1 MVDVERHA
9 YDVVVIGAGGA
20 GLRAVIEARERGLRV
35 AVVCKSLFGK
45 AHTVMAEGGCAA
57 SMGNTNPK
65 DNWKTHFGDT
75 MRGGKFLN
83 NWRMAELHAK
93 EAPDRVWELETYG
106 ALFDRLKDGKISQRN
121 FGGHTYPRLAH
132 VGDRTGLELIRTMQ
146 QKIVSLQQE
155 DYAELGDY
163 EARIRVFAETTITE
177 LIKDGDAI
185 AGAFGYIRESG
196 NFILFEAPAVV
207 LATGGIGKS
216 FKVTSNSWEYTGDGH
231 ALALR
236 AGASLINME
245 FVQFHPTGMVWPP
258 SVKGILVTEGVRGDG
273 GVLKNSDDKRFMFD
287 YIPPVFKGQYA
298 ETEQEADQWLKDN
311 DSARRTPDLLPR
323 DEVARA
329 INSEVKA
336 GRGSPHGGV
345 FLDIASRLTPAEINR
360 RLPSMYHQFKEL
372 AGVDITKEP
381 MEVGPTCHYVMG
393 GVEVDADTGAAT
405 VPGLFAA
412 GECSG
417 GMHGS
422 NRLGGNS
429 LSDLLVFGRRAGLG
443 AADYVRAL
451 SSRPTVGDGAVEAAA
466 KRALSPFEAPA
477 GGGPGENPYTLQ
489 LELQQSMNDLVGII
503 RNADEISEALARLDK
518 LRERFKNLHVEGQ
531 RRYNPGWN
539 LAIDLRNMLLVSECV
554 AKAALQRTES
564 RGGHTRDDHPS
575 MDSSWRKLLLVC
587 EAVAEPGDVEAAV
600 IPDITI
606 TKKEQTPMRPDL
618 LELFDIAELEKYY
631 TDEELAG
638 HPGRTPRTE
647 K

>member
-1 MVDVERHA
+1 MVEVERHE

-20 GLRAVIEARERGLRV
+20 GLRAVIEARQRGLRV
-35 AVVCKSLFGK
+35 AVVTKSLFGK

-57 SMGNTNPK
+57 AMKNANAK
-65 DNWKTHFGDT
+65 DTWQIHFADT

-83 NWRMAELHAK
+83 NWRMAELHAQ

-106 ALFDRLKDGKISQRN
+106 ALFDRTKDGRISQRN

-132 VGDRTGLELIRTMQ
+132 VGDRTGLEIIRTMQ

-155 DYAELGDY
+155 DKAELGDY
-163 EARIRVFAETTITE
+163 EARIRVFHECSITE
-177 LIKDGDAI
+177 LVKDGDRI
-185 AGAFGYIRESG
+185 AGALGYYRETG
-196 NFILFEAPAVV
+196 KFVLFEAPAVV

-216 FKVTSNSWEYTGDGH
+216 FKVSSNSWEYTGDGH

-245 FVQFHPTGMVWPP
+245 FIQFHPTGMVWPL

-273 GVLKNSDDKRFMFD
+273 GVLKNSEGKRFMFD
-287 YIPPVFKGQYA
+287 YIPSVFKGQYA
-298 ETEQEADQWLKDN
+298 ETEEEADQWLKDN

-345 FLDIASRLTPAEINR
+345 YLDIASRIPVEEIKR
-360 RLPSMYHQFKEL
+360 RLPSMYHQFMEL
-372 AGVDITKEP
+372 AEVDITKDE

-393 GVEVDADTGAAT
+393 GIEVDPDTGAAT
-405 VPGLFAA
+405 TPGLFAA

-429 LSDLLVFGRRAGLG
+429 LSDLLVFGRRAGMG
-443 AADYVRAL
+443 ASDYVVGL
-451 SSRPTVGDGAVEAAA
+451 KERPKVLEHAVDAATTM
-466 KRALSPFEAPA
+466 ALSPFDEHPN
-477 GGGPGENPYTLQ
+477 PENPYTLHS
-489 LELQQSMNDLVGII
+489 ELQQSMNDLVGII
-503 RNADEISEALARLDK
+503 RKEDEIQAALDK
-518 LRERFKNLHVEGQ
+518 LEELKERVHNVTVEGD
-531 RRYNPGWN
+531 RFFNPGWH
-539 LAIDLRNMLLVSECV
+539 LAIDMRNMLLVSECV

-564 RGGHTRDDHPS
+564 RGGHTRDDYPE
-575 MDSSWRKLLLVC
+575 MDANWRNTLLVC
-587 EAVAEPGDVEAAV
+587 RAGGGDPIV
-600 IPDITI
+600 PDVTV
-606 TKKEQTPMRPDL
+606 TPEQQTPMRPDL
-618 LELFDIAELEKYY
+618 LGCFELSELEKYY
-631 TDEELAG
+631 TDAELTE
-638 HPGRTPRTE
+638 HPERSS
-647 K
+647 

>member
-1 MVDVERHA
+1 MSELERHS

-35 AVVCKSLFGK
+35 AVVTKSLFGK

-57 SMGNTNPK
+57 AMRNVNTK
-65 DNWKTHFGDT
+65 DSWQVHFGDT

-83 NWRMAELHAK
+83 NWRMAELHAQ

-106 ALFDRLKDGKISQRN
+106 ALFDRTKDGKISQRN

-132 VGDRTGLELIRTMQ
+132 VGDRTGLEIIRTLQ
-146 QKIVSLQQE
+146 QKIVSLQQ
-155 DYAELGDY
+155 DDKRELGDY
-163 EARIRVFAETTITE
+163 EARIRVFHECSITE
-177 LIKDGDAI
+177 LIKDGDRI
-185 AGAFGYIRESG
+185 AGAFGYYRETG
-196 NFILFEAPAVV
+196 DFVLFEAPAVV

-216 FKVTSNSWEYTGDGH
+216 FKVSSNSWEYTGDGH

-236 AGASLINME
+236 AGSSLINME
-245 FVQFHPTGMVWPP
+245 FIQFHPTGMVWPL

-273 GVLKNSDDKRFMFD
+273 GVLKNSEGKRFMFD
-287 YIPPVFKGQYA
+287 YIPSVFKGQYA
-298 ETEQEADQWLKDN
+298 ETEEEADQWLKDN

-329 INSEVKA
+329 INAEVKA

-345 FLDIASRLTPAEINR
+345 YLDIASRMPAEEIKR
-360 RLPSMYHQFKEL
+360 RLPSMYHQFIEL
-372 AGVDITKEP
+372 AEVDITKDA

-393 GVEVDADTGAAT
+393 GIEVDPDTGAGST
-405 VPGLFAA
+405 PGLFAA

-451 SSRPTVGDGAVEAAA
+451 SDRPQVPESAVEDAT
-466 KRALSPFEAPA
+466 RLALAPFEAKAEP
-477 GGGPGENPYTLQ
+477 ENPYTLHS
-489 LELQQSMNDLVGII
+489 ELQQSMNDLVGII
-503 RNADEISEALARLDK
+503 RKEAEIQEALDK
-518 LRERFKNLHVEGQ
+518 LQELKK
-531 RRYNPGWN
+531 RYANVTVVGGRVFNPGWH
-539 LAIDLRNMLLVSECV
+539 LAIDMRNMLLVSECV

-564 RGGHTRDDHPS
+564 RGGHTRDDYPE
-575 MDSSWRKLLLVC
+575 MDAKWRNTLLVC
-587 EAVAEPGDVEAAV
+587 RVSGGDPVV
-600 IPDITI
+600 PDVSVTP
-606 TKKEQTPMRPDL
+606 EQQVPMRPDL
-618 LELFDIAELEKYY
+618 LACFELSELEKYY
-631 TDEELAG
+631 TPEELAE
-638 HPGRTPRTE
+638 HPERKG
-647 K
+647 